1 MGSAGLI
8 VVGASLAGLR
18 AVEAARKSGY
28 RGPITLIGDEPHAP
42 YDRPPLS
49 KAFLAADESL
59 DPTFRSVPQLAEA
72 GVDLRLGQP
81 ASAVDTE
88 NKRVAVGDEWLD
100 YSGLIIATGASAR
113 RLPDLPSLAGIHHL
127 RTRDDAAAIRSAL
140 LSSENV
146 VVVGAGFIGSE
157 VASSARALG
166 RRVTIVEAADTPLV
180 RAVGPELGAS
190 LSRLHEANGT
200 QLRCGASIVKVG
212 GADRVEFVELADGTV
227 LPADVL
233 VVGIGSVPN
242 TGWLDGSGLQLA
254 DGVVCDEYLHAGAEG
269 VYAAG
274 DVARWPNPAF
284 PELAS
289 MRLEHWT
296 SAAEQGAHAVRNWLA
311 PDRGTPFRTVP
322 YFWSDWYGDRI
333 QFVGATAIEEVR
345 FVEGG
350 PGDAAFLALC
360 RSGHRLTGALAVNRP
375 AAIMKYR
382 GLIAKDASWD
392 EALAFAGQGLAATA
406 S

>member
-1 MGSAGLI
+1 MGTAGLI

-18 AVEAARKSGY
+18 AVEAARKLGY
-28 RGPITLIGDEPHAP
+28 HGPITLIGEEPHAP

-49 KAFLAADESL
+49 KAFLTSDDSV
-59 DPTFRSVPQLAEA
+59 DPTFRSASQLAEA
-72 GVDLRLGQP
+72 GVDVRLGQP
-81 ASAVDTE
+81 ATAVDTA
-88 NKRVAVGDEWLD
+88 NRRVAVGDEWLD
-100 YSGLIIATGASAR
+100 YSGLVIATGASAR
-113 RLPDLPSLAGIHHL
+113 RLPDLPDLAGIHHL

-140 LSSENV
+140 MSSESV

-166 RRVTIVEAADTPLV
+166 RRVSIVEALDTPLV
-180 RAVGPELGAS
+180 RAVGPELGSS
-190 LSRLHEANGT
+190 LSLLHEANGT
-200 QLRCGASIVKVG
+200 QLRCGASITGVG
-212 GADRVEFVELADGTV
+212 GVDRLEFVELADGTV
-227 LPADVL
+227 LPADLL
-233 VVGIGSVPN
+233 VIGIGSTPN

-274 DVARWPNPAF
+274 DVVRWPNPVF
-284 PELAS
+284 PELPT

-311 PDRGTPFRTVP
+311 ADDGTPYRTVP
-322 YFWSDWYGDRI
+322 YFWSDWYGSRI

-345 FVEGG
+345 FVEGE
-350 PGDAAFLALC
+350 PGDPALLALC
-360 RSGHRLTGALAVNRP
+360 RSGRRLIGALAVNRP

-382 GLIAKDASWD
+382 ALIARDADWD
-392 EALAFAGQGLAATA
+392 EALAFAGQALTAAA